1 MRSSSPVIGEIE
13 LCVGLDGIEQERAR
27 LHFSVRDTGIGI
39 PIEKQKSIFEAFSQ
53 ADVATTRKFG
63 GTGLGLTISTRLVEM
78 MNGRIWV
85 ESEPGVGSCFHFTVD
100 VPITQVEEKAHPE
113 QAIRLAGLSV
123 LIVDDNAANRR
134 ILAEMTAGEE
144 MKPTVAEDAAAG
156 LRELR
161 AAVGTGSGFPL
172 ALLDCHMPEVDGFTL
187 VEEIRRDVALAQT
200 TIIMLTSAGQRGDG
214 ARCRALGIAAYLTKP
229 ISSDQLFQAIRLALG
244 AKGLATAPPE
254 LITRHTLPVAGL
266 RVLLAEDNSVNQKV
280 ASRMLEKQN
289 YSVTIA
295 GNGVEAIEALEGQT
309 FDLVLMDIQM
319 PEMDGLQAAKAI
331 RENER
336 ANGGGH
342 IPIIALTAHA
352 MTGDRERF
360 LEAGMDGYV
369 TKPIRMAELLGEIG
383 RLRRGVSEEQG
394 VGFVLP

>member
-1 MRSSSPVIGEIE
+1 MG
-13 LCVGLDGIEQERAR
+13 RA
-27 LHFSVRDTGIGI
+27 
-39 PIEKQKSIFEAFSQ
+39 P
-53 ADVATTRKFG
+53 
-63 GTGLGLTISTRLVEM
+63 GLGDCGVSDETDFFGPIIPGDPACARGEGISH
-78 MNGRIWV
+78 
-85 ESEPGVGSCFHFTVD
+85 S
-100 VPITQVEEKAHPE
+100 
-113 QAIRLAGLSV
+113 
-123 LIVDDNAANRR
+123 
-134 ILAEMTAGEE
+134 TAG
-144 MKPTVAEDAAAG
+144 ANYA
-156 LRELR
+156 
-161 AAVGTGSGFPL
+161 
-172 ALLDCHMPEVDGFTL
+172 
-187 VEEIRRDVALAQT
+187 
-200 TIIMLTSAGQRGDG
+200 
-214 ARCRALGIAAYLTKP
+214 
-229 ISSDQLFQAIRLALG
+229 
-244 AKGLATAPPE
+244 
-254 LITRHTLPVAGL
+254 HTLPVAGL
-266 RVLLAEDNSVNQKV
+266 RVLLAEDNLVNQKV